1 MMAAPKRR
9 VRRGR
14 AERRASAKRPAL
26 DRLPYIQNK
35 LPYTELLSQEALEII
50 EHNADTILEEVGI
63 EFRGDSEAL
72 DLWRDAGADVQGETV
87 HIPRGMARKLC
98 GTAPAE
104 FTMHARNPDC
114 NIQVGGR
121 NMAFAPVG
129 GAPFVEDMDAG
140 RRYGTIEDFTNL
152 VKLSHAS
159 PAIHHSGFHHCEPTD
174 VAINKRHLD
183 MCYALLRYSDRPFMG
198 VGTHPVRAAQCI
210 EMAEIVFGHAFMQEH
225 VVMNTIINVNSP
237 LVLDLTMSESLKIYT
252 RNNQAAIVTPA
263 LLAGAMGPVTAAGCL
278 AQLLAEGMA
287 GIAFTQ
293 LINPGCP
300 VVFGSFLGAVSM
312 QSGAPVFGTPE
323 SLHML
328 YGAGQLARRLGVP
341 FRTGGA
347 LCSAKT
353 PDFQAAQES
362 TAMMY
367 ATALSGANLVHQC
380 AGWLDGGLCASFE
393 KFIMDADHLIMVQRF
408 CEGMDISQNA
418 QALDSIREVGP
429 GSHFL
434 GCQHTQDNY
443 RSAFCES
450 AVWHSSSYEQWLEDG
465 SQTAAQRANA
475 IWKQT
480 LKDYQAPDMDV
491 ALDEALTQ
499 YVTEKKGSVPDA
511 IE

>member
-1 MMAAPKRR
+1 MATSENRM
-9 VRRGR
+9 RRGR
-14 AERRASAKRPAL
+14 AGRRAAAAKTTL

-50 EHNADTILEEVGI
+50 EHNADTILEEIGMD
-63 EFRGDSEAL
+63 FRGDSEVL
-72 DLWRDAGADVQGETV
+72 DLWCDAGADVQDERV

-98 GTAPAE
+98 ETAPEE
-104 FTMHARNPDC
+104 FTMHARNPER
-114 NIQVGGR
+114 NIQIGGR

-129 GAPFVEDMDAG
+129 GAPFVEDMDSG

-198 VGTHPVRAAQCI
+198 TGTHPVRAAQSI
-210 EMAEIVFGHAFMQEH
+210 EMAEIVFGPDFLRDH

-237 LVLDLTMSESLKIYT
+237 LVLDSTMSESLKFYT
-252 RNNQAAIVTPA
+252 RKNQAAIVTPA
-263 LLAGAMGPVTAAGCL
+263 VLAGAMGPVTAAGCL
-278 AQLLAEGMA
+278 AQLLAEVMA
-287 GIAFTQ
+287 SIALTQ
-293 LINPGCP
+293 LINPGCA

-341 FRTGGA
+341 LRTGGA

-353 PDFQAAQES
+353 PDFHAAQES

-367 ATALSGANLVHQC
+367 ATAFSGANLVHQG
-380 AGWLDGGLCASFE
+380 AGWLDGGLCVSFE
-393 KFIMDADHLIMVQRF
+393 KFVMDADHLIMLQKF
-408 CEGMDISQNA
+408 CEGMDLSDNA
-418 QALDSIREVGP
+418 QALDAIREVGP
-429 GSHFL
+429 GFHFL
-434 GCQHTQDNY
+434 GCQHTQDNF
-443 RSAFCES
+443 RNAFCGS
-450 AVWHSSSYEQWLEDG
+450 PVWHTDSYEDWVDG
-465 SQTAAQRANA
+465 GSLTAAQRANP
-475 IWKQT
+475 IWKKT
-480 LKDYQAPDMDV
+480 LKDYQAPEMDA

-499 YVTEKKGSVPDA
+499 YVTEKKASVPDA